1 MQTTKFLSLV
11 KQLIGKDL
19 VTEVDSP
26 SDFSMGGTTDSSLV
40 GSPTSTDTSIS
51 TSASTTS
58 TNTTPT
64 DTSTNTSNDDMSTVD
79 LGLDNSNMG
88 GAGLSPSYDDN
99 DGDFDGNIDQQPS
112 MSQAPKFKILDVMF
126 DEDDDLNTKV
136 KIQNI
141 DTGEVEIK
149 NLDEIII

>member
-11 KQLIGKDL
+11 RQLIGKDL

-26 SDFSMGGTTDSSLV
+26 ADFSMGSADTGGASASVDTA
-40 GSPTSTDTSIS
+40 ST
-51 TSASTTS
+51 ASTTS
-58 TNTTPT
+58 TT
-64 DTSTNTSNDDMSTVD
+64 DTTSSTDSSSDTSTVD
-79 LGLDNSNMG
+79 LGLDNSNTG
-88 GAGLSPSYDDN
+88 GAGLSPTYDVDVDLDDEN
-99 DGDFDGNIDQQPS
+99 PEGQQGPAPS
-112 MSQAPKFKILDVMF
+112 APKFRILDVMF

-136 KIQNI
+136 KIQNV

>member
-11 KQLIGKDL
+11 RQLIGKDL

-26 SDFSMGGTTDSSLV
+26 SDFSMGGTSTGADTTASTGVDTSSTT
-40 GSPTSTDTSIS
+40 SSTSTSTTSTDTSS
-51 TSASTTS
+51 L
-58 TNTTPT
+58 
-64 DTSTNTSNDDMSTVD
+64 DDNSTVD
-79 LGLDNSNMG
+79 LGLDQSGVG
-88 GAGLSPSYDDN
+88 GAGLSPTYDVDVDMN
-99 DGDFDGNIDQQPS
+99 DENPDGQQTANPA
-112 MSQAPKFKILDVMF
+112 APKYRILDVMF

-141 DTGEVEIK
+141 DTGKTEIK

>member
-26 SDFSMGGTTDSSLV
+26 SDFSMGGSDTNATTN
-40 GSPTSTDTSIS
+40 TSTGTDTASTNTSS
-51 TSASTTS
+51 TSSTTS
-58 TNTTPT
+58 TNT
-64 DTSTNTSNDDMSTVD
+64 SSDDSTVD
-79 LGLDNSNMG
+79 LGFNSGDSG
-88 GAGLSPSYDDN
+88 GAGLSPTYDVDVDMEDEN
-99 DGDFDGNIDQQPS
+99 PENQQNVVPA
-112 MSQAPKFKILDVMF
+112 APKYKILDVIF

-141 DTGEVEIK
+141 DTGKVEIK